1 MSDYSKHRT
10 ILSLLTSVALVSAS
24 SSYDSAIDLSRRQ
37 DDCNA
42 VHLFLARGN
51 NEPYPGR
58 QQAMVQAVCDG
69 VSNCGYEDLIYSAL
83 YTDLSCQT
91 AYDAVHAA
99 YAQVSEYACRCP
111 DAKLV
116 LTGYSQGGNIYT
128 DFLGGGG
135 GELFNECIQP
145 ETPAL
150 DRKTFP
156 GNRSEFARQSS
167 PSQWCAWWSATS
179 VLRSGL
185 NAMC

>member
-1 MSDYSKHRT
+1 MSRLSKPT
-10 ILSLLTSVALVSAS
+10 AILSLLTTAALVSAS
-24 SSYDSAIDLSRRQ
+24 SSYDIGLSRRQ

-58 QQAMVQAVCDG
+58 QQAMVEAVCDG

-135 GELFNECIQP
+135 GMLFNECIQP

-156 GNRSEFARQSS
+156 GNRSK
-167 PSQWCAWWSATS
+167 SA
-179 VLRSGL
+179 
-185 NAMC
+185 

>member
-1 MSDYSKHRT
+1 MSHLSNPKA

-24 SSYDSAIDLSRRQ
+24 SSYDTNVALSRRQ
-37 DDCNA
+37 DSCNA

-145 ETPAL
+145 DTPAL

-156 GNRSEFARQSS
+156 GNRSEFARQSRANHHAGV
-167 PSQWCAWWSATS
+167 PRVTQ
-179 VLRSGL
+179 
-185 NAMC
+185 